1 MLGGGVMDYQGGG
14 FDAAVDLGGW
24 SYEQVDRRGETRHEG
39 LVAGAMLVFRGQ
51 DYRVPVVNIS
61 TRGTMIESDIS
72 PRLGESVVI
81 RFDGCTPIAAFVRW
95 WRDGRIGLNFGGEMI
110 LG

>member
-1 MLGGGVMDYQGGG
+1 MDFQAGG
-14 FDAAVDLGGW
+14 FEVAADLGSDFSFGQI
-24 SYEQVDRRGETRHEG
+24 ERRSEARHED
-39 LVAGAMLVFRGQ
+39 LVLGALLVFRGQ
-51 DYRVPVVNIS
+51 NYRVPVLNIS
-61 TRGTMIESDIS
+61 SRGTQIESDID

-81 RFDGCTPIAAFVRW
+81 RFDGCTPIHAFVRW